1 MLSSEENN
9 HTTSFTSHISLKCNS
24 FGASLNSFHE
34 GKFNGNL
41 HMTVLKRKWKSKLT
55 LDQRREH
62 QST

>member
-41 HMTVLKRKWKSKLT
+41 HMMVLKENGS
-55 LDQRREH
+55 QN
-62 QST
+62 